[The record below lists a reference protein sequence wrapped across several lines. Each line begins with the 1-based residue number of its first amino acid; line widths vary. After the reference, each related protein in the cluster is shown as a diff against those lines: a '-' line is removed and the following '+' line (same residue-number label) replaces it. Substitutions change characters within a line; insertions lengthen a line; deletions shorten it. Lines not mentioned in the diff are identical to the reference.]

1 MRVLSLVNQKGGCGK
16 TTAAINLAAALAA
29 RGRRVLMVDLDPQA
43 HGTLGLGVDPGRGL
57 SLYDVLAE
65 GVSPR
70 SAVLHAPGGIDLI
83 PSSPRLLEF
92 EEVSARMLRPEAVL
106 RAALSELAGSYDDAL
121 LDCPARADGV
131 LTANALY
138 ASSVVLLVVET
149 GAFALQGAL
158 RALELFGEIGERQ
171 GSSFDLRVLGTLFD
185 RRTRFA
191 RELLVAMQARFGPAM
206 FDTVVR
212 TSVRLREAAAHGVPV
227 RILDPRSR
235 ATGDFDA
242 LAEEVLAVQLE
253 RGAPLEASGVQTLVP
268 LPRAANAPGRPAAE
282 QGQAGETGEA
292 SAARHHSRS

>member
-57 SLYDVLAE
+57 SLHDVLVE

-70 SAVLHAPGGIDLI
+70 SAVLHAPGEIDLI

-191 RELLVAMQARFGPAM
+191 REVLVALQARFGAAM
-206 FDTVVR
+206 FDTVIR
-212 TSVRLREAAAHGVPV
+212 SSVRLREVAALGAPVQVVDPGCRAADDFAALADEVVELLNALPGATDGADDAQDVDGFRTEREPAAAASS
-227 RILDPRSR
+227 SR
-235 ATGDFDA
+235 
-242 LAEEVLAVQLE
+242 E
-253 RGAPLEASGVQTLVP
+253 
-268 LPRAANAPGRPAAE
+268 
-282 QGQAGETGEA
+282 
-292 SAARHHSRS
+292 